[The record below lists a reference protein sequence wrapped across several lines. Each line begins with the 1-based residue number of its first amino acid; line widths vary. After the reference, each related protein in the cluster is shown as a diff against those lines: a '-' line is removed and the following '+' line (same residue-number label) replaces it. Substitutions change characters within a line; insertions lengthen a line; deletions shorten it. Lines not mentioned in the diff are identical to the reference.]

1 LYMHTFMK
9 TTGNAE
15 AARGAAVR
23 LPCACASLRRAARIV
38 TQFYDDALRPT
49 GLRTTQFTLLQALR
63 LAPGISQK
71 ELAGLL
77 GIDSTTLSRTLVL
90 LRRRSWL
97 RVQSGTDRREVRLAL
112 TPAGEREYKRVLP
125 RWQSAQTR
133 LRRGLGE
140 ANWNRVMSAAA
151 RAAGVTPKFD

>member
-1 LYMHTFMK
+1 MK
-9 TTGNAE
+9 KAGNAE
-15 AARGAAVR
+15 GPRGGVIR

-49 GLRTTQFTLLQALR
+49 GLRATQFTLLQSLR

-71 ELAGLL
+71 ALAGLL
-77 GIDSTTLSRTLVL
+77 GIDSTTLSRTLAL

-97 RVQSGTDRREVRLAL
+97 RIQSGTDRREVRLAL

-125 RWQSAQTR
+125 RWQLAQTR
-133 LRRGLGE
+133 LRQALGE
-140 ANWNRVMSAAA
+140 ANWNQVMGAAA
-151 RAAGVTPKFD
+151 SAAGVTPKAD

>member
-1 LYMHTFMK
+1 MK
-9 TTGNAE
+9 ATRNTE
-15 AARGAAVR
+15 TARGAPVP
-23 LPCACASLRRAARIV
+23 LPCACASLRRAARVV

-49 GLRTTQFTLLQALR
+49 GLRATQFTLLQALR

-90 LRRRSWL
+90 LRRRNWL
-97 RVQSGTDRREVRLAL
+97 RIRSGTDRREVRLAL

-125 RWQSAQTR
+125 RWQLAQTR
-133 LRRGLGE
+133 LRQALGE
-140 ANWNRVMSAAA
+140 ANWNQVMSAAA
-151 RAAGVTPKFD
+151 RAAGVTPKPD